1 MAVYNYDLVVLGS
14 GPAGE
19 GAAINAVK
27 AGRKVAVVDNRP
39 LVGGNCTH
47 LGTIPSKALRHSVR
61 QIMQYNTNPLF
72 RQIGEPRWFSF
83 PDVLK
88 SAEKVISK
96 QVTSRTSYYAR
107 NRIDTFFG
115 TASFSDEQSVEVVC
129 LNGMV
134 EKLVASQFVI
144 ATGSRPYRPADID
157 FNHPRI
163 YDSDT
168 ILTLSHTPRRMII
181 YGAGVIGCEYASIFS
196 GLGVTLSHTPR
207 RMIIYGAGVIGCEY
221 ASIFSG
227 LGVLV
232 DLIDNREQL
241 LSFLD
246 DEISD
251 ALSYHLRNNNVL
263 IRHNEEYERVEGLEN
278 GVILH
283 LKSGKKI
290 KADAFLWSNGRTGN
304 TDKLGLENIGLK
316 ANSRG
321 QVQVDEYYRTEIG
334 NIYAAGDVIGW
345 PSLASA
351 AYDQGRSAA
360 GSIVENDS
368 WRFVDDVPTG
378 IYTIPEISSIGKNE
392 RELTQAK
399 IPYEVGKAFF
409 KSMARAQISF
419 EPVGMLKILF
429 HRETLEVLGVH
440 CFGYQASEIVHIGQ
454 AIMNQKGPANSIKY
468 FVNTTFNYPT
478 MAEAYRVAAFD
489 GLNRLF

>member
-19 GAAINAVK
+19 GAAMNAAK
-27 AGRKVAVVDNRP
+27 AGKKVAVVDNRRE
-39 LVGGNCTH
+39 VGGNCLH

-61 QIMQYNTNPLF
+61 QIMQFNTNPMF

-88 SAEKVISK
+88 SAERVISK
-96 QVTSRTSYYAR
+96 QVTSRTGYYAR
-107 NRIDTFFG
+107 NRVDLFHG
-115 TASFSDEQSVEVVC
+115 TGSFSDEQTIEVVC
-129 LNGMV
+129 PNGVV
-134 EKLVASQFVI
+134 EKLVAAQIVI

-157 FNHPRI
+157 FNHERV

-168 ILTLSHTPRRMII
+168 ILTLSHTPRR
-181 YGAGVIGCEYASIFS
+181 
-196 GLGVTLSHTPR
+196 L
-207 RMIIYGAGVIGCEY
+207 IIYGAGVIGCEY

-232 DLIDNREQL
+232 DLIDNRDQL

-246 DEISD
+246 GEISD

-263 IRHNEEYERVEGLEN
+263 VRHNEDYERIEGMDN
-278 GVILH
+278 GVVLH

-290 KADAFLWSNGRTGN
+290 KADALLWCNGRTGN
-304 TDKLGLENIGLK
+304 TDKLGLENIGIK
-316 ANSRG
+316 VNSRG
-321 QVQVDEYYRTEIG
+321 QVEVDEQYRTSVS

-351 AYDQGRSAA
+351 AFDQGRSAA
-360 GSIVENDS
+360 GSIIENGS
-368 WRFVDDVPTG
+368 WRFVNDVPTG
-378 IYTIPEISSIGKNE
+378 IYTIPEISSIGKTE
-392 RELTQAK
+392 QELTAAK
-399 IPYEVGKAFF
+399 VPYEVGKAFF
-409 KSMARAQISF
+409 KSMARAQIAI
-419 EPVGMLKILF
+419 EPVGMLKLLF
-429 HRETLEVLGVH
+429 HRETLEILGVH

-454 AIMNQKGPANSIKY
+454 AIMNQPGEGNTIKY

>member
-1 MAVYNYDLVVLGS
+1 MAVYNYDVVVLGS

-19 GAAINAVK
+19 GAAMNASK
-27 AGRKVAVVDNRP
+27 AGRKVAVVDDRR

-88 SAEKVISK
+88 SAERVIAK
-96 QVTSRTSYYAR
+96 QVTSRTGYYAR
-107 NRIDTFFG
+107 NRIDVFFG
-115 TASFSDEQSVEVVC
+115 SASFADAQTINVVC
-129 LNGMV
+129 PNGVVETMV
-134 EKLVASQFVI
+134 AKQVVI
-144 ATGSRPYRPADID
+144 ATGSRPYRPLDAD
-157 FNHPRI
+157 FTHPRV

-168 ILTLSHTPRRMII
+168 ILGLSHTPRR
-181 YGAGVIGCEYASIFS
+181 
-196 GLGVTLSHTPR
+196 L
-207 RMIIYGAGVIGCEY
+207 IIYGAGVIGCEY

-232 DLIDNREQL
+232 DLIDNRDQL

-246 DEISD
+246 DEISQ
-251 ALSYHLRNNNVL
+251 ALSYHLSNNNVT
-263 IRHNEEYERVEGLEN
+263 IRHHEEYERIEGQEH

-290 KADAFLWSNGRTGN
+290 KADALLWCNGRTGN

-316 ANSRG
+316 ANGRG
-321 QVQVDEYYRTEIG
+321 QVEVDKCYQTAIP

-360 GSIVENDS
+360 GNAVGNDS
-368 WRFVDDVPTG
+368 CRFVNDVPTG

-392 RELTQAK
+392 QELTQEK

-409 KSMARAQISF
+409 KGMARAQISA

-429 HRETLEVLGVH
+429 HRETLAILGVH

-454 AIMNQKGPANSIKY
+454 AIMNQAGEANTLKY

>member
-1 MAVYNYDLVVLGS
+1 MAVYNYDVVVLGS

-19 GAAINAVK
+19 GAAMNAAK
-27 AGRKVAVVDNRP
+27 AGKKVAVVDNRRE
-39 LVGGNCTH
+39 VGGNCLH

-61 QIMQYNTNPLF
+61 QIMQFNTNPMF

-88 SAEKVISK
+88 SAERVISK

-107 NRIDTFFG
+107 NRVDLFYG
-115 TASFSDEQSVEVVC
+115 TGSFSDEQTIEVVC
-129 LNGMV
+129 PNGVV
-134 EKLVASQFVI
+134 EKLVAAQIII
-144 ATGSRPYRPADID
+144 ATGSRPYRPPDID
-157 FNHPRI
+157 FTHERG

-168 ILTLSHTPRRMII
+168 LLTPSHTPRR
-181 YGAGVIGCEYASIFS
+181 
-196 GLGVTLSHTPR
+196 L
-207 RMIIYGAGVIGCEY
+207 IIYGAGVIGCEY

-232 DLIDNREQL
+232 DLIDNRDQL

-246 DEISD
+246 GEISD

-263 IRHNEEYERVEGLEN
+263 VRHNEDYERIEGLDN
-278 GVILH
+278 GVVLH

-290 KADAFLWSNGRTGN
+290 KADALLWCNGRTGN
-304 TDKLGLENIGLK
+304 TDKLGLENIGIK
-316 ANSRG
+316 VNSRG
-321 QVQVDEYYRTEIG
+321 QVEVNEHYRTSVS

-351 AYDQGRSAA
+351 AFDQGRSAA
-360 GSIVENDS
+360 GSIIENGS

-378 IYTIPEISSIGKNE
+378 IYTIPEISSIGKTE
-392 RELTQAK
+392 QELTAAK

-409 KSMARAQISF
+409 KGMARAQIAI
-419 EPVGMLKILF
+419 EPVGMLKLLF
-429 HRETLEVLGVH
+429 HRDTLQILGVH

-454 AIMNQKGPANSIKY
+454 AIMNQPGEANTIKY

>member
-1 MAVYNYDLVVLGS
+1 MAVYNYDVVVLGS

-19 GAAINAVK
+19 GAAMNAAK
-27 AGRKVAVVDNRP
+27 AGRKVAVVDTRRE
-39 LVGGNCTH
+39 VGGNCTH

-61 QIMQYNTNPLF
+61 QIMQFNTNPMF

-88 SAEKVISK
+88 SAERVIGK
-96 QVTSRTSYYAR
+96 QVTSRTGYYAR
-107 NRIDTFFG
+107 NRIDLFYG
-115 TASFSDEQSVEVVC
+115 TGSFADEQTIEVVC
-129 LNGMV
+129 PSGVV
-134 EKLVASQFVI
+134 ETLVAKQIVI
-144 ATGSRPYRPADID
+144 ATGSRPYRPADVD
-157 FNHPRI
+157 FRHPRV

-168 ILTLSHTPRRMII
+168 ILTLSHTPRR
-181 YGAGVIGCEYASIFS
+181 
-196 GLGVTLSHTPR
+196 L
-207 RMIIYGAGVIGCEY
+207 IIYGAGVIGCEY

-246 DEISD
+246 AEISD

-263 IRHNEEYERVEGLEN
+263 IRHNEEYERIEGLDN

-290 KADAFLWSNGRTGN
+290 KADALLWCNGRTGN
-304 TDKLGLENIGLK
+304 TDKLGLENIGIQV
-316 ANSRG
+316 NSRG
-321 QVQVDEYYRTEIG
+321 QVEVDQNYRTEIST
-334 NIYAAGDVIGW
+334 IFAAGDVIGW

-351 AYDQGRSAA
+351 AYDQGRSAS
-360 GSIVENDS
+360 GNIVENDS

-409 KSMARAQISF
+409 KSMARAQISS

-454 AIMNQKGPANSIKY
+454 AIMNQKGEANSIKY